1 LCLFRKLWDS
11 AIAHIS
17 DALGI
22 KEVKDLDPSPKH
34 IKPIVSNMSSSRTPL
49 APHRLP
55 AYTNV
60 PAASSEV
67 IEIRSSQEANVLTYY
82 NQPQKKQPIR
92 QNPVLQSPSL
102 VTYPTP
108 AKVQIQPA
116 PVIENYPWTA
126 QLFKK
131 LNENFQLQTFRTN
144 QLEAI
149 NAALSGKD
157 VFILMP
163 TGGGK
168 SLCYQLPA
176 IITKGKTKGVTI
188 VISPLLSLIQDQ
200 VSTLVEQRKIW
211 AAAVSGSTSKVEK
224 QSIFN
229 DMESD
234 GGLILLC
241 YVTPEMLA
249 NSNQLKDVLAR
260 MYKKNRI
267 ARFVIDEAHC
277 VSQWGHDFRP
287 DYKVLDF

>member
-1 LCLFRKLWDS
+1 
-11 AIAHIS
+11 
-17 DALGI
+17 LGI
-22 KEVKDLDPSPKH
+22 IELKDLDPTPKR
-34 IKPIVSNMSSSRTPL
+34 IKSIGSIVSSSRTPL
-49 APHRLP
+49 ALPRLP
-55 AYTNV
+55 VYTDV

-82 NQPQKKQPIR
+82 NQPQKKPPTR
-92 QNPVLQSPSL
+92 QKSVQESPSL

-108 AKVQIQPA
+108 AKVQIQQA
-116 PVIENYPWTA
+116 PVIENFPWTA

-211 AAAVSGSTSKVEK
+211 AAAVSGSTSKGEK
-224 QSIFN
+224 QRIFD
-229 DMESD
+229 DMVSD
-234 GGLILLC
+234 GGRVLLC

-249 NSNQLKDVLAR
+249 NSTQLKDILTR
-260 MYKKNRI
+260 MYRKNRI

-287 DYKVLDF
+287 DYKVFIYLQ